1 MLQGA
6 IIGAIVGS
14 IMMLVMFLK
23 RRKRKDVLLQTLE
36 HEGQSAARAELDRMI
51 PAIGAIPINKIVDQ
65 SERMASLA
73 IIGDTVAL
81 QAEIDG
87 HSGKLTAVA
96 QVNGLAL
103 LGLAIRSDD
112 PAPHAQALTE
122 LSAKM
127 DAEGGALMKL
137 VKDKLR
143 TLAGIAQAIAG
154 QQVDRD
160 VHSRGRTLA
169 SKEMGTPKIVLLQA
183 LVRAAE
189 RTGENPEPLR
199 AEVRTLTSAFD

>member
-6 IIGAIVGS
+6 IIGAIVGV
-14 IMMLVMFLK
+14 IMMLVMYVK
-23 RRKRKDVLLQTLE
+23 RSKRKGALLKTLE
-36 HEGQSAARAELDRMI
+36 EQGQAAAKAELDRMI
-51 PAIGAIPINKIVDQ
+51 KPVGAIPISKIVDQ
-65 SERMASLA
+65 CERMASLA
-73 IIGDTVAL
+73 IIGDTAAL
-81 QAEIDG
+81 QAEVDG

-137 VKDKLR
+137 VKEKLR
-143 TLAGIAQAIAG
+143 TYAGVAQAIAG
-154 QQVDRD
+154 QPVDRSI
-160 VHSRGRTLA
+160 HSQGRTLA
-169 SKEMGTPKIVLLQA
+169 GKEMGTPKIILLQA
-183 LVRAAE
+183 MVRAAE
-189 RTGENPEPLR
+189 GAGENAEPLR
-199 AEVRTLTSAFD
+199 AQVRALTSAFG